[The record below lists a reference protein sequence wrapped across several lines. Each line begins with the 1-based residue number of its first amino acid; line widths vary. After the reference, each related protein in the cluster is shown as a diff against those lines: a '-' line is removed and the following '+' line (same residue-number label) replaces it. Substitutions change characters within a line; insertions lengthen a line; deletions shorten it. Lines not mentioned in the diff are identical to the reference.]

1 MAAERSIVA
10 STTIP
15 APPEKVFELISDTT
29 RYPDW
34 AENTLEVVRTDGPA
48 RVGSTYDERNIV
60 FGPVKSSSRW
70 TVVEHD
76 PPRRSLHRGEGIAL
90 ARSASIEFDLVP
102 VGESTE
108 LTLTFRYVPA
118 FGPIGAAIDSLVA
131 RRSLEAS
138 IRESLANLAAIA
150 ERELAPAR
158 A

>member
-1 MAAERSIVA
+1 MAAERGIVA
-10 STTIP
+10 STTVP

-29 RYPDW
+29 RYAEW

-48 RVGSTYDERNIV
+48 RPGSTYDERNVV

-76 PPRRSLHRGEGIAL
+76 PPRRSVHRGEGIAL
-90 ARSASIEFDLVP
+90 AKSASIEFELAPAGD
-102 VGESTE
+102 STE
-108 LTLTFRYVPA
+108 LTLTFRYEPA
-118 FGPIGAAIDSLVA
+118 FGPIGAAIDTLVA

-138 IRESLANLAAIA
+138 IRRSLANLAAIA
-150 ERELAPAR
+150 EREVVSAR